1 MRQPFSE
8 ARESSPVRNPLKS
21 STRKPPKGLALR
33 VYEEYGVELERF
45 LGRRAPSAEDAR
57 DLAQNVYLRLLQI
70 PRDQVVRNPQGF
82 MYRIAR
88 NIAHEFR
95 LRDRNNPV
103 VCDSDLVEEFDA
115 RTAEE
120 DTIDPAHRLNLE
132 REIQQLL
139 DTLPKNYKACLL
151 MRKRL
156 GMSPDEIA
164 KELGLTRKTVQRYLI
179 RAMAHFR
186 KEYRE
191 R

>member
-1 MRQPFSE
+1 MDKAAPD
-8 ARESSPVRNPLKS
+8 L
-21 STRKPPKGLALR
+21 TRR
-33 VYEEYGVELERF
+33 VYEEYGAELERF
-45 LGRRAPSAEDAR
+45 LGRRAQCAEDAR
-57 DLAQNVYLRLLQI
+57 DLAQNVYLRLLQL
-70 PRDQVVRNPQGF
+70 PRDEVVRNPQGF

-103 VCDSDLVEEFDA
+103 VCDSELVEEIDA
-115 RTAEE
+115 RTAV
-120 DTIDPAHRLNLE
+120 DNSVDPAYRLGLE
-132 REIQQLL
+132 REIEQLL

-164 KELGLTRKTVQRYLI
+164 RELGLTRKTVQRYLI

-186 KEYRE
+186 KEFKE